1 MKFGPTCTRS
11 VDHKTNCCEIGSH
24 EKFERWP
31 RNDQACLARNLITSP
46 LYDFVLEN
54 LSLDLGQLTL
64 LSGSKTN
71 VKTERGVKPDAVV
84 EEQGEAEIVDA
95 VG

>member
-11 VDHKTNCCEIGSH
+11 VDQKTNCCEIGSH

-31 RNDQACLARNLITSP
+31 CVDQACLARNVLTSP

-54 LSLDLGQLTL
+54 LALDLGQLTL
-64 LSGSKTN
+64 LSASKTN
-71 VKTERGVKPDAVV
+71 VKTEKGVKPDAAV
-84 EEQGEAEIVDA
+84 EDQGEAKIVDA
-95 VG
+95 VV